1 MLALAHLVW
10 GSAQNYRN
18 RTAWKAAD
26 EYMSGTRIH
35 SQDFCKTFSG
45 WLPRCFE
52 LLLSLKKEKEHC
64 KAELLLG
71 FQSMFTFQAFQ
82 KCLFTGT
89 SEQSANILRGSQQ
102 VVFHS
107 IVQPV
112 QKAADQGAFIV
123 ADQKL
128 FFSVL
133 CIRGK

>member
-10 GSAQNYRN
+10 GSAQSYRDL
-18 RTAWKAAD
+18 TAWRQQMNTCPAL
-26 EYMSGTRIH
+26 EIH
-35 SQDFCKTFSG
+35 LQDFFKTFSG
-45 WLPRCFE
+45 WFPRCFE

-89 SEQSANILRGSQQ
+89 SEQSANILRSSQQ